1 MLLVDD
7 SGLNRSNR
15 VQGTLECRVQFADTD
30 RSSVHR
36 TQDPVRVC
44 GVD

>member
-7 SGLNRSNR
+7 SGLNRSNK
-15 VQGTLECRVQFADTD
+15 VGTLECRVQFADTD
-30 RSSVHR
+30 QSSVHR